1 MKGKIFTV
9 QEVDTITPFG
19 EIRKQNLDKLERHY
33 LKLLTGKKPMKLG
46 QDNSLKTQLRL
57 AQEAMD
63 RAALVD
69 QKRAV
74 ADAMARGHSEELA
87 MKIVFE
93 VINN

>member
-46 QDNSLKTQLRL
+46 QDRTALFEIINWQKTN
-57 AQEAMD
+57 
-63 RAALVD
+63 
-69 QKRAV
+69 
-74 ADAMARGHSEELA
+74 
-87 MKIVFE
+87 E
-93 VINN
+93 VGSR

>member
-1 MKGKIFTV
+1 
-9 QEVDTITPFG
+9 
-19 EIRKQNLDKLERHY
+19 
-33 LKLLTGKKPMKLG
+33 MKLG